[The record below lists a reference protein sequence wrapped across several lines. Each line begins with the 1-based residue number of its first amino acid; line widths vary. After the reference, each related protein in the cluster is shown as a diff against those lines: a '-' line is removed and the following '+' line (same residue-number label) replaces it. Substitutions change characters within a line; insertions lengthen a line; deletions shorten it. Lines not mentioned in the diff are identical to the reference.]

1 MSTLDE
7 ILSGI
12 LPLKPTDKLILID
25 KILASIHP
33 ANIGVE
39 TIWGN
44 EAEERIAAH
53 NKGHVSAV
61 DEKDVFTKYDK

>member
-7 ILSGI
+7 IFADV
-12 LPLKPTDKLILID
+12 LPLKATDKLILID

-33 ANIGVE
+33 TNMGVE

-61 DEKDVFTKYDK
+61 DEKNVFTKYGK